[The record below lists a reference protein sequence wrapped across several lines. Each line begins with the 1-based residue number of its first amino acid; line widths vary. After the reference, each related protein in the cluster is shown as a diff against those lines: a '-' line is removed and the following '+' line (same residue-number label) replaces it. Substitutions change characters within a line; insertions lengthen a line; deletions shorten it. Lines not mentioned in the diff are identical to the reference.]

1 MQSGMVKNV
10 LKKQQSNKQA
20 TKKQPTRMQ
29 QNFYPFAEINKEKS
43 KMTFWKYFTRLTIK
57 QRVLRTSSSL
67 TANQNKKAKD

>member
-29 QNFYPFAEINKEKS
+29 
-43 KMTFWKYFTRLTIK
+43 
-57 QRVLRTSSSL
+57 
-67 TANQNKKAKD
+67 